1 MARGLWATAT
11 SPPLIVTCFLA
22 VLAMWA
28 AFTAFLQVFTVSPAA
43 MVWFLALPPIHSF
56 LELQSLSAI
65 GQSPILAVVF
75 GGALVVV
82 QAYLFGMWIAL
93 IDGALHGRPQ
103 DWSAA
108 KDAARTAAGHL
119 QTMIGIEAGF
129 LALVVLI
136 RVLDVLF
143 VGLGLG
149 LLGAIVAMSAGLY
162 FLIFAPVAVIHDGLG
177 VRDAVRA
184 SVRGARL
191 PGSRH
196 VVLTFGYV
204 ILALLVQSTSAT
216 TRVSPATPSILTW
229 AYVLL
234 VNFLNLTVL
243 AAFVY
248 RWLMIRPLL
257 DVGPAGEP
265 SAGRRPW
272 FSGRPSAG

>member
-22 VLAMWA
+22 VLGMWA

-56 LELQSLSAI
+56 LELQSLSAV
-65 GQSPILAVVF
+65 GQSPILAVLF

-82 QAYLFGMWIAL
+82 QAFLFGFWIAL
-93 IDGALHGRPQ
+93 IEGSLLGRPQ
-103 DWSAA
+103 TWAEA
-108 KDAARTAAGHL
+108 RAAARSAGRHL
-119 QTMIGIEAGF
+119 QGLIGIEAGF

-136 RVLDVLF
+136 RVVDVIF

-149 LLGAIVAMSAGLY
+149 LLGAIAAMTAGLY
-162 FLIFAPVAVIHDGLG
+162 FLIFAPIAIMTDDLSVST
-177 VRDAVRA
+177 AVRA

-196 VVLTFGYV
+196 VILTFGYV
-204 ILALLVQSTSAT
+204 IAALLVQSTSAT
-216 TRVSPATPSILTW
+216 ARISPATPSILTW

-248 RWLMIRPLL
+248 RWLMVRPGIAF
-257 DVGPAGEP
+257 DVAPPARP
-265 SAGRRPW
+265 RRALFSRRPT
-272 FSGRPSAG
+272 G